1 MDERSSWA
9 WQQPT
14 ATCPHVLAGAGD
26 RVARMH
32 CTQLLLLPAVYIRR
46 RRVTLPV
53 KPWKHVRQECG
64 AGHVTSEHVLQGSFL
79 TEKRERKHSSNTRA
93 AFACTPCFS
102 STCNAMQV
110 RQLRTSQESA
120 QWYRTSPLIDQLYS
134 TGTDPQCMG
143 VPWHPGLIR

>member
-1 MDERSSWA
+1 MATTDGHLPACFGRGRRSSSQNA
-9 WQQPT
+9 LHPT
-14 ATCPHVLAGAGD
+14 AAAACRVHTPPPCYPSGETLETCAT
-26 RVARMH
+26 RMW
-32 CTQLLLLPAVYIRR
+32 RR
-46 RRVTLPV
+46 SR
-53 KPWKHVRQECG
+53 
-64 AGHVTSEHVLQGSFL
+64 HVTSEHVLQGSFL